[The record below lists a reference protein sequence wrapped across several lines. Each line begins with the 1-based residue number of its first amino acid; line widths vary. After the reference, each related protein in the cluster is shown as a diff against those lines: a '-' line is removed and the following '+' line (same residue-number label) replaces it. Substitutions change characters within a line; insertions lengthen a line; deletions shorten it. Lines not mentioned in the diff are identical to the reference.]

1 VVASRGMGFSRRDIL
16 RTGTIVAAGAIAG
29 PALGQINSGVAGA
42 ARPTATAMPVSPV
55 TIRPDLFRRAL
66 NAMQRHRGNIKLRD
80 RMAIVDFDLPSAK
93 PRFHIVDLSSG
104 QSRSLLVS
112 HGRGSDP
119 EHIGWLTRFSNEPN
133 SEASSAGSYL
143 TGEIYLGAHG
153 RSRRLFGLDQ
163 TNSNVEP
170 RGIVVH
176 AAWYVSP
183 DMVAQHGK
191 LGRSEGCFAV
201 STDELEYTL
210 QSLGE
215 GRMIYAD
222 KV

>member
-1 VVASRGMGFSRRDIL
+1 MATGPLDGGIAAAAKASS
-16 RTGTIVAAGAIAG
+16 
-29 PALGQINSGVAGA
+29 PAL
-42 ARPTATAMPVSPV
+42 PATPM

-66 NAMQRHRGNIKLRD
+66 AALGRHQNQVRARD
-80 RMAIVDFDLPSAK
+80 RIALVDFDLPSSQ
-93 PRFHIVDLSSG
+93 PRFHIVDLASG

-119 EHIGWLTRFSNEPN
+119 AHSGWLNRFSNEPG
-133 SEASSAGSYL
+133 SEASSSGAFL
-143 TGEIYLGAHG
+143 TGDIYVGQHG
-153 RSRRLFGLDQ
+153 RSRRLIGLDS
-163 TNSNVEP
+163 TNNNAEP
-170 RGIVVH
+170 RAIVVH
-176 AAWYVSP
+176 SAWYVSP

-201 STDELEYTL
+201 SVAELDYTL
-210 QSLGE
+210 QALGT

>member
-1 VVASRGMGFSRRDIL
+1 ML
-16 RTGTIVAAGAIAG
+16 RSGTIVAAGVVAG
-29 PALGQINSGVAGA
+29 PALGQINTGLIGA

-55 TIRPDLFRRAL
+55 TIRPDLFRRAMAAL
-66 NAMQRHRGNIKLRD
+66 QRHQGSVPLRD
-80 RMAIVDFDLPSAK
+80 RMALVDFDMPSAQ
-93 PRFHIVDLSSG
+93 PRFHIVDLASG

-119 EHIGWLTRFSNEPN
+119 DHTGWLSRFSNRVN
-133 SEASSAGSYL
+133 SFASSSGAFVTSD
-143 TGEIYLGAHG
+143 IYNGQHG
-153 RSRRLFGLDQ
+153 RSRRLIGLDH
-163 TNSNVEP
+163 TNNNAEE
-170 RGIVVH
+170 RRIVVH

-201 STDELEYTL
+201 STAELEHTL
-210 QSLGE
+210 QALGE